1 MAANI
6 PSNQATPA
14 AATTRPQAP
23 SKRSED
29 PSAASPKLATSAAT
43 SATTSATTSGA
54 TARVERQRRADVA
67 PQGQSPPQT
76 PARAEKDKVSIGR
89 ADPRAP
95 GDQVQ
100 AQNAQVSQAQSAGR
114 TVQAARGDLKA
125 LQGVAKASVRAEP
138 TADRSQLQQ
147 QANEIDQRLKKA
159 DRDPGVERARRTERE
174 REAEQARN
182 KADRIDRQVA
192 RSPRAQG
199 DEQPQTLTLEPR
211 TGDISDLQRQAAV
224 ADNKAQTVERRVE
237 SEEPS
242 RAEAEAPAAEAKA
255 PAAEAKAPAEPRE
268 DEEFSPKSVDVSS
281 AEAAEQ
287 TERAALEKDVD
298 AARLERSIAA
308 EEDVASRRA
317 EASVQEASAARGAQR
332 IDSEAEGRKTAE
344 RIRQEGRDNPERFVA
359 SQARVSSD
367 AASRLLA

>member
-23 SKRSED
+23 SKRSEG
-29 PSAASPKLATSAAT
+29 PSAASPKLTTSAAT
-43 SATTSATTSGA
+43 SAA

-67 PQGQSPPQT
+67 PQGQSRPQA

-100 AQNAQVSQAQSAGR
+100 AQNARVSQAQSAGR

-138 TADRSQLQQ
+138 TADRSQLQR

-211 TGDISDLQRQAAV
+211 TGDIGDLQRQAAV
-224 ADNKAQTVERRVE
+224 ADDKAQTVERRVE

-242 RAEAEAPAAEAKA
+242 RAEAKA
-255 PAAEAKAPAEPRE
+255 PAAEAKAPAKPRE

-281 AEAAEQ
+281 AEAAEK
-287 TERAALEKDVD
+287 TERAALEKDVE

-317 EASVQEASAARGAQR
+317 EASVQEASAARGSQR

>member
-211 TGDISDLQRQAAV
+211 TGDISYLQRQAGV

-242 RAEAEAPAAEAKA
+242 RAEAEA